1 MSLFCSVKIIF
12 QNIVLAAPGAE
23 ESLLKKMEET
33 TSGGWIDPEE
43 IGDVVNF
50 LMSEVSKSITGQTF
64 NVDRGLHLQ

>member
-1 MSLFCSVKIIF
+1 
-12 QNIVLAAPGAE
+12 
-23 ESLLKKMEET
+23 MEET

-50 LMSEVSKSITGQTF
+50 LMSKHSESITGQTF